1 MLKILSLNVRSQKNK
16 TTSQHKLLAKL
27 ITDKTLENP
36 LLIIEKLDI
45 QLNDVRREYWNKFDE
60 SKKKNSKKC
69 SHRNWESE
77 H

>member
-45 QLNDVRREYWNKFDE
+45 QLNDVRREY
-60 SKKKNSKKC
+60 
-69 SHRNWESE
+69 
-77 H
+77 